1 MLRTILNPIKLKDG
15 CSFDIVKNSEN
26 SPLAFDIL
34 QKARI
39 TGSLG
44 SIELDLPSCLDCL
57 YENGLLKIS
66 LKKSKKEL
74 SKEDR
79 AKVGTFKALLLSSM
93 DGVSKYH
100 SRVVIFTGTGVSVK
114 VLDKKLS
121 LEIGKSHPVLVD
133 IPNSIHCAVESSD
146 IKQIKLGVKGIDS
159 CLVGKFVRELCDLV
173 KNPYKNGKHIWPE
186 DRELITREGKKKK

>member
-15 CSFDIVKNSEN
+15 CSFDVIKHSTSIISTADV
-26 SPLAFDIL
+26 L
-34 QKARI
+34 QKAKI

-57 YENGLLKIS
+57 YEDGFLKIS
-66 LKKSKKEL
+66 FKNSKKQL

-93 DGVSKYH
+93 DGVSNYH
-100 SRVVIFTGTGVSVK
+100 SRVVIFTGTGISVK
-114 VLDKKLS
+114 VLDKKLN
-121 LEIGKSHPVLVD
+121 LEIGKSHPVLVS
-133 IPNSIHCAVESSD
+133 IPESISCVVQSSD

-173 KNPYKNGKHIWPE
+173 RNPYKNGKHIWPE